1 MLVQIGQAKPN
12 ESLVSQQDQ
21 PVIKKENKGVL
32 KGVLYVPHAHLGID
46 VEERESRSPQINNFP
61 AKGPI

>member
-21 PVIKKENKGVL
+21 PVIKKEN